1 MDKKLPWLFLTL
13 FVAQQLLC
21 APLEACAQQNTAGP
35 AANQVS
41 GPLGNSAGQSE
52 AVMPPAKDSGSGNA
66 KAHKPRPRSDTA
78 AKAKKTAG
86 KNRGAKGTGIHAP
99 TWAFDGGTHSREAW
113 RDGASTSDLQKRAVG
128 EEAAKENSVN
138 TASGINSALNNANA
152 KTDRKN
158 GLAVSV
164 GQDDSAWRKKSQMEP
179 ETADEN
185 IPMQSRHVVRAFA
198 DVDAGDD
205 LNVRVGPELILKDEQ
220 RERAGANKQPE
231 SALGLGM
238 QFKLGF

>member
-1 MDKKLPWLFLTL
+1 MDKKLPWLILAL
-13 FVAQQLLC
+13 FVAQQVLG
-21 APLEACAQQNTAGP
+21 APLEVCAQNRGAEQYASSADSATVPARDACTSTAQKQHTRGDAP
-35 AANQVS
+35 
-41 GPLGNSAGQSE
+41 
-52 AVMPPAKDSGSGNA
+52 
-66 KAHKPRPRSDTA
+66 
-78 AKAKKTAG
+78 AKAKRA
-86 KNRGAKGTGIHAP
+86 GAKSREKSSAGIHAP
-99 TWAFDGGTHSREAW
+99 AWAFGSGERSREAW
-113 RDGASTSDLQKRAVG
+113 RDGASTSDLKKRAVG
-128 EEAAKENSVN
+128 EEAAKDNSVN
-138 TASGINSALNNANA
+138 TASGINSALKTANA
-152 KTDRKN
+152 QTQRKN

-164 GQDDSAWRKKSQMEP
+164 GQDESAWRKKSQMEP

-185 IPMQSRHVVRAFA
+185 IPMQSRHVVRAYA